1 MWQVWVF
8 LAPLCPI
15 CQDYTYYLNAL
26 HEQWSA
32 AEEPQVELIGW
43 FPNPTVTDAAIAE
56 FADRYA
62 VDWEL
67 ARDTNGWSEA
77 VGARF
82 TPEAAL
88 VSPDGEVVYRG
99 RVNDLYYA
107 LGKHRS
113 TPRSSDLAL
122 AVEQALGGLPVVPA
136 ETDAIGCP
144 IQSRIS
150 FQPGEGSQS
159 IYLNQALQP
168 KE

>member
-1 MWQVWVF
+1 M
-8 LAPLCPI
+8 
-15 CQDYTYYLNAL
+15 
-26 HEQWSA
+26 
-32 AEEPQVELIGW
+32 ELVGW
-43 FPNPTVTDAAIAE
+43 FPNPTVTDEDIAG

-62 VDWEL
+62 VEWEM
-67 ARDTNGWSEA
+67 ARDTIGWSEA
-77 VGARF
+77 VAARF

-122 AVEQALGGLPVVPA
+122 AVEQALAGLPVVPA

-144 IQSRIS
+144 IQNRLP
-150 FQPGEGSQS
+150 FQDSLARQVFADGVRG
-159 IYLNQALQP
+159 L
-168 KE
+168 

>member
-32 AEEPQVELIGW
+32 AEEPQVELVGW
-43 FPNPTVTDAAIAE
+43 FPHPTVTDEAIAE

-62 VDWEL
+62 VEWEM
-67 ARDTNGWSEA
+67 ARDTIGWSEA

-122 AVEQALGGLPVVPA
+122 AVEQALSGLTVEPA

-144 IQSRIS
+144 IQNRLP
-150 FQPGEGSQS
+150 FQDSLATQVFAGGVRG
-159 IYLNQALQP
+159 L
-168 KE
+168 

>member
-26 HEQWSA
+26 HDEWVKSPH
-32 AEEPQVELIGW
+32 PQVELVGW
-43 FPNPTVTDAAIAE
+43 FPNPNVTDDAIAE
-56 FADRYA
+56 FANRYA
-62 VDWEL
+62 IEWDL
-67 ARDTNGWSEA
+67 ARDTIGWSDA

-82 TPEAAL
+82 TPEAVL
-88 VSPDGEVVYRG
+88 LSPEGAVLYRG

-113 TPRSSDLAL
+113 SPKSSDLAL
-122 AVEQALGGLPVVPA
+122 AVQQALLGQAIIPA

-144 IQSRIS
+144 IQNRFPFQDSLSRCVYRDGIR
-150 FQPGEGSQS
+150 G
-159 IYLNQALQP
+159 L
-168 KE
+168 

>member
-32 AEEPQVELIGW
+32 DEVPQVELVGW
-43 FPNPTVTDAAIAE
+43 FPNPTVTDEAIAE

-62 VDWEL
+62 VGWEM
-67 ARDTNGWSEA
+67 ARDTVGWSDV

-122 AVEQALGGLPVVPA
+122 AVEQALDGLPVVPA

-144 IQSRIS
+144 IQNRLP
-150 FQPGEGSQS
+150 FQDSLARQVFANGLRG
-159 IYLNQALQP
+159 L
-168 KE
+168 